1 MTSQLLLKDHRYE
14 LILTVHDEQGK
25 EYSNFKT
32 SGINDRSFVHKWQAQ
47 VIMLFVFIV
56 EELIYS

>member
-1 MTSQLLLKDHRYE
+1 MTKDMTSQLLLKDHRYE

-32 SGINDRSFVHKWQAQ
+32 SGINDRSFVHK
-47 VIMLFVFIV
+47 
-56 EELIYS
+56 